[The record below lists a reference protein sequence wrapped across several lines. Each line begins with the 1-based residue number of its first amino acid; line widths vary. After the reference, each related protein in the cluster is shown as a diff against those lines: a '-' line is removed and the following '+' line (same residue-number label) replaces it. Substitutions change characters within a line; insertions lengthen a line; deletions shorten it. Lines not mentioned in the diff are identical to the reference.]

1 MKVLVLGGCGIQGRT
16 ALYDLAADGQVS
28 EVICADARFET
39 LSKIQPFTNMEKI
52 TTIAIDATNGA
63 DLFNVIKQADVAIDL
78 LPKEFADPVNEAALA
93 AKVSVVNTNY
103 MYDPGE
109 MDDRAKAAGMAIMGS
124 AFICEFVAGGIN
136 AIPRGQWEAGTASGL
151 SWIQQLRLVIIPQAM
166 KVILPP
172 LVGQYVLLIKD
183 TSVVSVIGVMELTRV
198 GWVTVVRIPEGL
210 MVFSL
215 VGALYFVISYPLI
228 LLSNYLERRMAG

>member
-1 MKVLVLGGCGIQGRT
+1 MMAFYFSRLVEIFPFFLKGLLMT
-16 ALYDLAADGQVS
+16 
-28 EVICADARFET
+28 
-39 LSKIQPFTNMEKI
+39 SKIAFISLLTCTLIGFILGIFRSGKNRIAKRLVGVYVAFVRGTPFVVQI
-52 TTIAIDATNGA
+52 FIVFFI
-63 DLFNVIKQADVAIDL
+63 
-78 LPKEFADPVNEAALA
+78 LPEWGVQLDPFPAALLA
-93 AKVSVVNTNY
+93 
-103 MYDPGE
+103 
-109 MDDRAKAAGMAIMGS
+109 MAIMGS
-124 AFICEFVAGGIN
+124 AFICEIVASGIN
-136 AIPRGQWEAGTASGL
+136 SIPKGQWEAAASSGFTL
-151 SWIQQLRLVIIPQAM
+151 SQQIRLVIVPQAM

-228 LLSNYLERRMAG
+228 LLSNFLERRMAVS

>member
-1 MKVLVLGGCGIQGRT
+1 MMAIYFDRLVEIFPFFLKGLWMTSKIAFISLVTCTVIGFILGVFRSSNSVILKRLVGVYVAFVRGTPFVVQIFIIFFIFPEWGIQ
-16 ALYDLAADGQVS
+16 L
-28 EVICADARFET
+28 DAF
-39 LSKIQPFTNMEKI
+39 P
-52 TTIAIDATNGA
+52 
-63 DLFNVIKQADVAIDL
+63 
-78 LPKEFADPVNEAALA
+78 AALLA
-93 AKVSVVNTNY
+93 
-103 MYDPGE
+103 MG
-109 MDDRAKAAGMAIMGS
+109 IMGS
-124 AFICEFVAGGIN
+124 AFICEIVAGGIDS
-136 AIPRGQWEAGTASGL
+136 IPKGQWEAATSSGL
-151 SWIQQLRLVIIPQAM
+151 SLIQQLRLVIVPQAM

-228 LLSNYLERRMAG
+228 LLSNYLERKMSV